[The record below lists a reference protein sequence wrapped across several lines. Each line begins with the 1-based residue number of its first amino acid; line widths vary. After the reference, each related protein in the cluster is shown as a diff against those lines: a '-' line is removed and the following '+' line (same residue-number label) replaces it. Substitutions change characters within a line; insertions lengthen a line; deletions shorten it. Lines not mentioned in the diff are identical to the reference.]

1 MPERTVILHPSCKTL
16 GRPTARTFDVYFIK
30 NLITAALL
38 FLCLAHGHA
47 NPSKAPPTVQ
57 IPAEFEA
64 LLRSYER
71 AWSAK
76 DAAALA
82 RLFFPGGMALPN
94 GSPPAVGNEAIAAEY
109 AKNAG
114 GPLSLRAIAFTQ
126 STDLAYIVGGFS
138 QSSAEPDAGKFVL
151 VLRRGADGKWLIAA
165 DIDNLNFRPSRPP
178 AQAASQP

>member
-1 MPERTVILHPSCKTL
+1 MHLTKAL
-16 GRPTARTFDVYFIK
+16 A
-30 NLITAALL
+30 AALL
-38 FLCLAHGHA
+38 FSCLTHAQA
-47 NPSKAPPTVQ
+47 NPGKTPPSVQ
-57 IPAEFEA
+57 IPAEFET

-71 AWSAK
+71 AWTAK

-114 GPLSLRAIAFTQ
+114 GPLALRAIAFTQ
-126 STDLAYIVGGFS
+126 SRDLAYMVGGFS
-138 QSSAEPDAGKFVL
+138 QSSSEPDMGKFVL
-151 VLRRGADGKWLIAA
+151 VLRLGADGKWLIAA

-178 AQAASQP
+178 AQPASSASRPQ

>member
-1 MPERTVILHPSCKTL
+1 M
-16 GRPTARTFDVYFIK
+16 YFK
-30 NLITAALL
+30 NAIATALL
-38 FLCLAHGHA
+38 FLCLTHGHA
-47 NPSKAPPTVQ
+47 NTSKAPPSVQ
-57 IPAEFEA
+57 IPAEFET

-82 RLFFPGGMALPN
+82 RLFSPGGMALPN

-126 STDLAYIVGGFS
+126 SNDLAYMVGGFS
-138 QSSAEPDAGKFVL
+138 QSGSEPDIGKFVL

-178 AQAASQP
+178 GQAASAAPQP